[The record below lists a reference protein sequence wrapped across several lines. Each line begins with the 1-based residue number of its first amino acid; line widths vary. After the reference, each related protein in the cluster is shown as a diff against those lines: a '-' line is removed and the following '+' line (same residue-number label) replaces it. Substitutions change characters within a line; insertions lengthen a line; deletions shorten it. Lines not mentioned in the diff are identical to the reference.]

1 MKISYWVVAALLL
14 LSGCATTSTA
24 PSKAPA
30 PAPAQRLDRNTRVYL
45 FDASRDVLFSSGI
58 ANASTTA
65 KAITGRIIS
74 ATAEKLKQEHIVVTN
89 DLIGEAANLRYDIRI
104 VGPQTAGGN
113 KIKVK
118 YRATFDDTHGKKL
131 FVYED
136 ERAGSDMDDLCD
148 RIAGKVVKKVLENY

>member
-1 MKISYWVVAALLL
+1 MKMSYWVVAALFL
-14 LSGCATTSTA
+14 LSGCAATTAA
-24 PSKAPA
+24 PAKASA
-30 PAPAQRLDRNTRVYL
+30 PAPAQRLDKGTRVYL

-104 VGPQTAGGN
+104 AGAQATDKGR
-113 KIKVK
+113 IRVK
-118 YRATFDDTHGKKL
+118 YRVTFDDTHGKRL

-148 RIAGKVVKKVLENY
+148 RIAGKVVKKVLEFY